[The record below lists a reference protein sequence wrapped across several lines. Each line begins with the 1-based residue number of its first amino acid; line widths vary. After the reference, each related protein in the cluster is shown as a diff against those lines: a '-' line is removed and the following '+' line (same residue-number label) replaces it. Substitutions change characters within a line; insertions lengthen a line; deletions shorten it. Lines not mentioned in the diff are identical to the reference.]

1 MDRFHLLGVYL
12 AVADTGS
19 FAGAARK
26 LGLSPPAVTRAVNE
40 LEAHL
45 GLRLLTR
52 TTRVVRVTEPGVRYA
67 EDARRILATLD
78 EADESARGLHGA
90 PRGRLVVT
98 APALFGAMHVTPIV
112 VDYLRRHPETQVQA
126 LFLDRVVSLVDEDV
140 DVAVRI
146 GPLPDSSLQAVR
158 VGQVRHLICAAPA
171 YLKRH
176 GTPRTAADLSDHT
189 LITASALTPTAD
201 WRLRDGLALRS
212 VKVRPR
218 LSTSANEA
226 ARAAALQG
234 LGLVRLLSYQVAD
247 ALVARL
253 LKPVLEDLEP
263 DPLPVHVVHHEG
275 RHATRK
281 VRAFLDLAV
290 AALRANPALH

>member
-1 MDRFHLLGVYL
+1 MDRFHLLNVYL
-12 AVADTGS
+12 AVADGGS

-26 LGLSPPAVTRAVNE
+26 LGLSPPAVTRAINE
-40 LEAHL
+40 LESHL

-52 TTRVVRVTEPGVRYA
+52 TTRVVRVTEAGARYA

-98 APALFGAMHVTPIV
+98 APALFGALHVTPIV
-112 VDYLRRHPETQVQA
+112 VDYLQRHPETTVQA
-126 LFLDRVVSLVDEDV
+126 VFLDRVVNLVDEDV

-158 VGQVRHLICAAPA
+158 VGQVRHLICASPA

-176 GTPRTAADLSDHT
+176 GTPRDAAELQAHT
-189 LITASALTPTAD
+189 LIAASSLTPTAE
-201 WRLRDGLALRS
+201 WRLREGGAQRS
-212 VKVRPR
+212 VKLRPR
-218 LSTSANEA
+218 LTTTSNEA
-226 ARAAALQG
+226 ARSAAVQG

-247 ALVARL
+247 AIAARQ
-253 LKPVLEDLEP
+253 LKPVLTELEP
-263 DPLPVHVVHHEG
+263 EPLPVHVVHHEG

-281 VRAFLDLAV
+281 VRAFLDLAI
-290 AALRANPALH
+290 ATLRAHPALR